1 MTDTRHRTFFL
12 LAVANAL
19 MLPLLTLTM
28 LTSTHGATAK
38 SKNGF
43 NLDNASISVRE
54 IHSGGPPKDGIPAI
68 NQPKFTSIGNAE
80 FMHDEDRLLGLV
92 INGEARAYPIRIL
105 DHHELVNDVIDDQH
119 FVVSY
124 CPLCGTGMVFSSN
137 IGKGNWLTFG
147 VSGLLYNSD
156 VLLYDRN
163 TDSLWSQIMKQSV
176 VGKLKGAKLPQLP
189 ALHTTFGHWI
199 EKYPDSKILS
209 TDTGFRRNYQRS
221 PYKGYENSK
230 RLWFQVSHKA
240 PRKYHPKEQVLG
252 IEINGGFKAYPFVE
266 LEKQNTAY
274 FTDEVGGEKITVFWN
289 EESRTAYIESEN
301 ELLASTIGFWFARFT
316 FHPETEIFTAP

>member
-1 MTDTRHRTFFL
+1 MSETRHRTFFWL
-12 LAVANAL
+12 VVVIALVLA
-19 MLPLLTLTM
+19 PLTLAPFS
-28 LTSTHGATAK
+28 LAYSATAK
-38 SKNGF
+38 TKNGF
-43 NLDNASISVRE
+43 NLDNASIPVRE
-54 IHSGGPPKDGIPAI
+54 IHSGGPSKDGIPAI
-68 NQPKFTSIGNAE
+68 NQPKFTPISHAA

-92 INGEARAYPIRIL
+92 INGEARAYPIKIL

-137 IGKGNWLTFG
+137 IGKGNWLIFG

-176 VGKLKGAKLPQLP
+176 AGKLKGAKLLQLP
-189 ALHTTFGHWI
+189 ALHTTFADWI

-209 TDTGFRRNYQRS
+209 TETGFRRNYQQS
-221 PYKGYENSK
+221 PYKGYERSK

-252 IEINGGFKAYPFVE
+252 VEIKGGFKAYPFVE
-266 LEKQNTAY
+266 LEKQNAAF

-289 EESRTAYIESEN
+289 EESRTAHIESEN
-301 ELLASTIGFWFARFT
+301 ELLASTIGFWFAWYT